1 MRLLVTGFLGPFFV
15 AAVVLAQP
23 VRPHIL
29 GVAHI
34 SILVSDLDRARS
46 FYKGFLG
53 FGEAF
58 SLDRADGS
66 ISSAFIKVNDYQY
79 IEITP
84 GLKPGEDRLSG
95 ISFYTDDAQR
105 LRAYLASRGVVVPDE
120 VHTSRTGDLTFHFN
134 DPDRHRIEVVQ
145 YVPNGR
151 AMLERGRLISDTR
164 ISTRIAH
171 VGILVGD
178 GKAAVDFYGG
188 ILGFQETLRGSS
200 TGTVLSW
207 INMRVPDGDDGVEF
221 MLYQHEPPMGRR
233 GMEHHLCLETPS
245 IPAALEIL
253 GASPY
258 AKGYDRP
265 FEIVIGSNRRRHV
278 NLFDPDGTRTE
289 LMEPFTVDGKPAV
302 SSTAPLPH

>member
-1 MRLLVTGFLGPFFV
+1 MPGFLGPFFL

-29 GVAHI
+29 GIAQI
-34 SILVSDLDRARS
+34 SILTSDPDRARS
-46 FYKGFLG
+46 FYKDFLG
-53 FGEAF
+53 FDEAF
-58 SLDRADGS
+58 SQDHDDVS
-66 ISSAFIKVNDYQY
+66 ISSVFIKVNDYQY

-84 GLKPGEDRLSG
+84 GLKPGEDRLNG

-105 LRAYLASRGVVVPDE
+105 MRAYLTSRGVVVPDE
-120 VHTSRTGDLTFHFN
+120 VHISRTGDLTFHFS
-134 DPDRHRIEVVQ
+134 DPDQHRIEVVQ
-145 YVPNGR
+145 YVPNGWVMR
-151 AMLERGRLISDTR
+151 EKGRFISDTR

-200 TGTVLSW
+200 AGTVLSW
-207 INMRVPDGDDGVEF
+207 INMRVPDGADGVEF
-221 MLYQHEPPMGRR
+221 MLYQHEPPAERR

-253 GASPY
+253 RARPY
-258 AKGYDRP
+258 AKNYDRP
-265 FEIVIGSNRRRHV
+265 FEIVIGSNRKRHV

-302 SSTAPLPH
+302 SSTAPLPR